1 MLVTLKGY
9 RVNET
14 NNANTK
20 NLLNNI
26 INQRKMF
33 LLVTGVRQ
41 KKKVGGRTLDLP
53 ESGTILIHFLLEN
66 CITNYTAKRIY
77 MLITSKQLPDTRS
90 CSTRPL
96 DSQNTGTRLHVCTL
110 SSG

>member
-1 MLVTLKGY
+1 MLVTLRGY
-9 RVNET
+9 RVNEI

-41 KKKVGGRTLDLP
+41 KKKVGGRT
-53 ESGTILIHFLLEN
+53 
-66 CITNYTAKRIY
+66 
-77 MLITSKQLPDTRS
+77 
-90 CSTRPL
+90 
-96 DSQNTGTRLHVCTL
+96 
-110 SSG
+110 

>member
-1 MLVTLKGY
+1 MLVTLRGY
-9 RVNET
+9 RVNEI

-33 LLVTGVRQ
+33 LLVTGIRQ

-53 ESGTILIHFLLEN
+53 ESGTILIHFLLEIVLLIILQRESTCLSPQN
-66 CITNYTAKRIY
+66 NYLTLGAAVPGRLTAR
-77 MLITSKQLPDTRS
+77 TQERGFTFA
-90 CSTRPL
+90 
-96 DSQNTGTRLHVCTL
+96 H
-110 SSG
+110 

>member
-1 MLVTLKGY
+1 MLVTLRGY
-9 RVNET
+9 RVNEI

-33 LLVTGVRQ
+33 LLVTGIRQ

-96 DSQNTGTRLHVCTL
+96 DNQNTGTRLHVCTL